1 MKKYKIILFAAI
13 MSFTACGDWLDV
25 VPDGVPTLD
34 MAFNSRAQ
42 AIKYLSTCYSY
53 MPKNGGSADP
63 TTLGGDDIW
72 TRKTTH
78 FSNRFSLAGLD
89 ISEGNQNATS
99 PVQIGRAHV

>member
-42 AIKYLSTCYSY
+42 AIKYLST
-53 MPKNGGSADP
+53 
-63 TTLGGDDIW
+63 
-72 TRKTTH
+72 
-78 FSNRFSLAGLD
+78 
-89 ISEGNQNATS
+89 
-99 PVQIGRAHV
+99 